1 MIVYDTPQALI
12 FIYILMLILYKF
24 PGNIAPQIKFS
35 LGAQRIDGKVT
46 IRTLTNIFKKKKLS
60 LLTSNMD

>member
-46 IRTLTNIFKKKKLS
+46 IRTLTNI
-60 LLTSNMD
+60 